1 MQRIVSFTKS
11 MPNGKQ
17 APVKRSTKSAAA
29 RNDALLDTRA
39 DGVHTARVGDRT
51 ADHHLN
57 NRIFFRLFQVGNT
70 LQRQAVKELGVTT
83 VQWAV
88 LGALSDPRPKS
99 RIKSGISLSTR
110 PSSLS

>member
-1 MQRIVSFTKS
+1 MQRITSFTKS

-51 ADHHLN
+51 ADHLN

-88 LGALSDPRPKS
+88 LVALLVALSDPR
-99 RIKSGISLSTR
+99 
-110 PSSLS
+110 